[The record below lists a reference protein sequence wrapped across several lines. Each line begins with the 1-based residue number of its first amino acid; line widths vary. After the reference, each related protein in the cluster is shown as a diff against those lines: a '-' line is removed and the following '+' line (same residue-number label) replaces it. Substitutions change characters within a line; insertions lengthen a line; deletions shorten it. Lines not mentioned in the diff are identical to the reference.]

1 MGRINSSA
9 VTATN
14 MSRMARS
21 ALCRSRALSS
31 LRTTR
36 LRSLHRLPR
45 WCLTRA
51 DAIKRTLVLLSYLI
65 PDVNDPANKQLS
77 ITEHVTIETLLSK
90 KIIPAAGRFT
100 LTVKSSKKEER
111 VEVSVKKS
119 GFDFSFGAQKT
130 TQTLPTL
137 TGILNEVFPRLGV
150 FYPESYNHIYLGE
163 KALADFLEQP
173 KAPPPPT
180 AHELMQ
186 SLYDD
191 EDDDDEKSPDKM
203 DIDIVEDA
211 APEKVAGAVAD
222 NDVDAM
228 DIDAPP
234 LQTTNSSPPIP
245 PPAPAPAPVPDLNPG
260 LSQFTTDMAPFEERA
275 LNLIA
280 AVRRY
285 PFNRVVVTV
294 EGGNNYFG
302 IWADYSQAR
311 KMFCSLGDDFLF
323 DKLWGRP
330 DLKEMAEL
338 HPATGH
344 LFAAANLDPTK
355 NLVVHHVVGARPPLR
370 ADKNTEASGIL
381 FKLSTGT
388 TLLLHVSGRVL
399 VDPSSGHGSLTV
411 WTKHPKAV
419 VRDENALVLENALYL
434 FFVPF
439 GDKESYVTLSFYSSQ
454 QDDFFH
460 AVAIEENVVDAV
472 AIVPAKR
479 AFEFRDSAHAVHCA
493 EYFFGKLSEKYDAW
507 NAQLSIGAP
516 AYSSTL
522 FESPKMG
529 AVNNDLQV
537 LEMKRSQIDVTASML
552 DDPHDLIDSLT
563 FVPDPMDSSGFLVKS
578 DFNDLILFERG
589 LIFVDGKLLTVNR
602 TFKRLAICDPGKK
615 RLVCTPLPDR
625 VIPAELSSLLLA
637 YQQTSLQD
645 LKGGEDNAENIVKC
659 CELLYGKVCKS
670 LRVSNPGFT
679 LKLSSDG
686 AKLSSSSSS

>member
-1 MGRINSSA
+1 
-9 VTATN
+9 
-14 MSRMARS
+14 
-21 ALCRSRALSS
+21 
-31 LRTTR
+31 
-36 LRSLHRLPR
+36 LRSSHRPR
-45 WCLTRA
+45 RCLTRA
-51 DAIKRTLVLLSYLI
+51 DAIKRALVLLSYLI

-77 ITEHVTIETLLSK
+77 IIEHVTIETLLSK

-163 KALADFLEQP
+163 KSLAEFLEQP
-173 KAPPPPT
+173 KASPPPT
-180 AHELMQ
+180 AHELMKK
-186 SLYDD
+186 LYDEED
-191 EDDDDEKSPDKM
+191 EDDEKTPDKM
-203 DIDIVEDA
+203 DIDMVEDA
-211 APEKVAGAVAD
+211 APEKVTVAD

-234 LQTTNSSPPIP
+234 LQTTNSSPLPISA
-245 PPAPAPAPVPDLNPG
+245 PAPGPAPVPDPDSG
-260 LSQFTTDMAPFEERA
+260 LSQFTTEMAPFEERA
-275 LNLIA
+275 LNLIG

-388 TLLLHVSGRVL
+388 TLLLNVSGRVL

-419 VRDENALVLENALYL
+419 VRDENALVLENGLYL

-460 AVAIEENVVDAV
+460 AVAIEENVLDAV

-479 AFEFRDSAHAVHCA
+479 AFEFRGSDHAVHCA

-507 NAQLSIGAP
+507 NVQLSIGAP

-537 LEMKRSQIDVTASML
+537 FNMKRSQIDVTASIL
-552 DDPHDLIDSLT
+552 DDPFDFLDSVR
-563 FVPDPMDSSGFLVKS
+563 FESDPNPAHSTTFLVKS
-578 DFNDLILFERG
+578 DFNDLVVFEKGVFFVNGKLFE
-589 LIFVDGKLLTVNR
+589 IDR
-602 TFKRLAICDPGKK
+602 TFKRPEICDPAKK
-615 RLVCTPLPDR
+615 RLVCTPLP
-625 VIPAELSSLLLA
+625 IPAELSSLLLA

-645 LKGGEDNAENIVKC
+645 LKGGADNAENIVKC
-659 CELLYGKVCKS
+659 CELLYGEKCDSLKVKLPFNPHKS
-670 LRVSNPGFT
+670 GAIRR
-679 LKLSSDG
+679 SDG
-686 AKLSSSSSS
+686 SDPKLSSSSSSTSS